1 MSEINKE
8 EYLKLVRA
16 LDRLMDLLD
25 ETSLVTVSV
34 MEKAT
39 LIYNNAEI
47 RTFSETTLADA
58 SGEDK

>member
-1 MSEINKE
+1 MSEISKE

-47 RTFSETTLADA
+47 RTFSEINKE
-58 SGEDK
+58 SGGGK